1 MLKIINKLNKLEFNK
16 TNLDKINYDE
26 FTNLISNNDIISLSN
41 DLIKNILNKEYG
53 GRIFLSIFLINKYN
67 EEVFEFESELK
78 QNLIKLSNELV
89 NLYYDLNED
98 NIDKFRNKF
107 KLFTKNF
114 IIWKKQ
120 DKNKLINLLCETYYN
135 INNSKDLLI
144 NTRNID
150 ELTDDENQFIKHYN
164 EQQKS
169 LLEKIKS
176 LDGLELFEK
185 YKKPIITYDKEFK
198 KTIKCTLED
207 CYWDRLLNDLNSSPP
222 KFDSLLDVLNEVKQE
237 FMKLTKNNELLDK
250 YVDLDLFKQQVVNNA
265 LDAKDI
271 YQLMINICNLL
282 KEVQAEDMD
291 ENLDKFIEKI
301 NNIFNENKFNYEF
314 LVQYFKF
321 IFGYFEIIND
331 RIKLLKKK

>member
-89 NLYYDLNED
+89 NIYYDLNED

-120 DKNKLINLLCETYYN
+120 DKNKLINLLCKTYYN

-144 NTRNID
+144 NNRNID
-150 ELTDDENQFIKHYN
+150 ELNDDENQFIKHYN

-176 LDGLELFEK
+176 LDGLELFKK

-198 KTIKCTLED
+198 KTIKCRLED

-250 YVDLDLFKQQVVNNA
+250 YIDLDLFKQQVVNNA

-301 NNIFNENKFNYEF
+301 NNTFNENKFNYEF

>member
-1 MLKIINKLNKLEFNK
+1 MLKIINQLNKLEFNK

-89 NLYYDLNED
+89 NIYYDLNED

-176 LDGLELFEK
+176 LDGLELFKK

-198 KTIKCTLED
+198 KTIKCRLED

-250 YVDLDLFKQQVVNNA
+250 YIDLDLFKQQVVNNA

-301 NNIFNENKFNYEF
+301 NNTFNENKFNYEF